1 MDADATARL
10 LYLVLLGVFLIFVL
24 TRSGLRLAGALRTL
38 LIWGAILAIVAL
50 GYSLLAGDGGRT
62 ATTGAVAVRGDTMVL
77 TRGGDGHFHAELA
90 VNGTP
95 VRFMVDTGATDI
107 VLRPE
112 DAAAAGIDTA
122 NLVYLGRA
130 MTANGMVRT
139 APVRLD
145 TLALGERIDTNV
157 RATVTEGE
165 MPVSL
170 LGMAYLDRF
179 ERVEIAGNE
188 MRLVP

>member
-1 MDADATARL
+1 MDPDATARL

-24 TRSGLRLAGALRTL
+24 SRTGLRLAGALRTL
-38 LIWGAILAIVAL
+38 VIWGAILAAVAI
-50 GYSLLAGDGGRT
+50 GYSLVVGDSGRS
-62 ATTGAVAVRGDTMVL
+62 TTGMVAVRGDTVVL
-77 TRGGDGHFHAELA
+77 QRGADGHFHADLA

-112 DAAAAGIDTA
+112 DAEAAGIDTA

-139 APVRLD
+139 APVRLRS
-145 TLALGERIDTNV
+145 LGLGERVDTDV

-179 ERVEIAGNE
+179 ERVEIAGGE
-188 MRLVP
+188 LRLVP